1 MHNLNSFMFFYNEMI
16 PCHVFTLT
24 LSDVRMEE
32 LIAIGASIT
41 ANCKPCLKY
50 HVSKAKENGARE
62 QEIARAIEV
71 GMMVRKGATTQMD
84 ELISAVSADTAAGE
98 KVPASKRG

>member
-1 MHNLNSFMFFYNEMI
+1 M
-16 PCHVFTLT
+16 
-24 LSDVRMEE
+24 DVRTEE

-50 HVSKAKENGARE
+50 HVAKAKENGAEE

-71 GMMVRKGATTQMD
+71 GMMVRKGAASQMD
-84 ELISAVSADTAAGE
+84 KFIPTVLAG
-98 KVPASKRG
+98 A